1 MHYWVFKIMHKQR
14 ILSHL
19 FFIDTYLLSNHY
31 FFCEFFYQLH
41 CWNGYPGHLE
51 MSTPAG
57 AESAGPAAL

>member
-1 MHYWVFKIMHKQR
+1 M
-14 ILSHL
+14 
-19 FFIDTYLLSNHY
+19 FFIDKHFLSNFIFY
-31 FFCEFFYQLH
+31 FIFVKKKYQLH